1 MDRFLKKYKSATAI
15 LLSYVIAAHIT
26 QAVEFPELAKAALN
40 DIAQREKVEEGF
52 ELLCDGNEVE
62 EGLEA
67 LFDFEMAAGM
77 HLYIDRIDLVITFMK
92 NMGFRDELSVRDA
105 WWTLIFRAML
115 WHRGHDIIEGKT
127 RGYGGIP
134 VSPSFW
140 GSRIPVYIA

>member
-1 MDRFLKKYKSATAI
+1 M
-15 LLSYVIAAHIT
+15 
-26 QAVEFPELAKAALN
+26 AKAALN